1 MKLQVC
7 IVLQWQSALSDERNA
22 IEVDVSTA
30 LLLTR
35 NHAGQ
40 TSLEE
45 AAKHGRKEVKKL
57 LDLFESVL
65 LVGLSTMKLTTR
77 LHEFQRFLARRLYYT
92 TQN

>member
-1 MKLQVC
+1 
-7 IVLQWQSALSDERNA
+7 VLQWQSALSDERNA